1 MAKMSLEVI
10 RTKLPC
16 AHKVL
21 VNGCGRPV
29 AGSSGYTWL
38 SQGNL
43 MEGDFFATIFAI
55 SVKVGLVFFAL
66 FLILKHKI
74 LPESSYSCFI

>member
-1 MAKMSLEVI
+1 
-10 RTKLPC
+10 
-16 AHKVL
+16 
-21 VNGCGRPV
+21 
-29 AGSSGYTWL
+29 
-38 SQGNL
+38 

-74 LPESSYSCFI
+74 LTESSYSRII